1 MARLNVQGL
10 ARREKILM
18 DCIEFE
24 PGHVGVSIDLS
35 SGEPTV
41 TSHFSQD
48 QNYRYACFDGVGKE
62 PFYRG
67 ETLMIDDIYLM
78 TMSRSPVGKQ
88 IMRDAFHNTYD
99 GVPFID
105 QWMDDSEVIKGE
117 LKKDRQ
123 IHKMLALA
131 LGYGM
136 GPKKMVK
143 QCYDIGHVLSFS
155 DAKEFYKVYWEL
167 FSDVRK
173 LANKLSRAVKA
184 KGWIVNPFGYR
195 LKPEDHKAFN
205 YFIQSSVSGIMHLF
219 GVYLFRKAPYAK
231 FITCI
236 HDEFLVQ
243 VPKEKLE
250 VFRQDKEAATQ
261 ELNDRLKWSVN
272 VRTGFEIGNNWY
284 EAK

>member
-1 MARLNVQGL
+1 MAKLNVQGL
-10 ARREKILM
+10 SRKEKILM
-18 DCIEFE
+18 ECIEFE
-24 PGHVGVSIDLS
+24 KDYVGVSIDLS

-48 QNYRYACFDGVGKE
+48 PNYRYACFDGVGKE
-62 PFYRG
+62 PFYR
-67 ETLMIDDIYLM
+67 EDTLMIDDIYLM
-78 TMSRSPVGKQ
+78 TMSRSPIGKGL
-88 IMRDAFHNTYD
+88 ILDAFNNTY
-99 GVPFID
+99 GGLSFVET
-105 QWMDDSEVIKGE
+105 WMQDPEIIKGL

-143 QCYDIGHVLSFS
+143 QCYDSGHTLSFK
-155 DAKEFYKVYWEL
+155 DAKEFYRVYWDL
-167 FSDVRK
+167 FKEVRN
-173 LANKLSRAVKA
+173 LEQKLSRAVKNR
-184 KGWIVNPFGYR
+184 GWIVNPFGYR
-195 LKPEDHKAFN
+195 LKPEEHKAFN

-219 GVYLFRKAPYAK
+219 GVYLFREASYAR

-236 HDEFLVQ
+236 HDEFLVEI
-243 VPKEKLE
+243 PKEKIE
-250 VFRQDKEAATQ
+250 TFRRDKERAT
-261 ELNDRLKWSVN
+261 ELLNERLKWSVN